1 MYNALSE
8 RLPSSLPTPFS
19 LRLSGVMLLVQIRG
33 LGASYVKALSQFFWQ
48 LQLINL
54 GLSSI
59 ALSNYIHPNLAYCL
73 QSTPLH
79 DCHPCNHKNVNC
91 RSNWRDQWRI
101 ERGTPIRLGTF
112 GCKKI
117 VLIFT
122 VKNMLK
128 FENF

>member
-1 MYNALSE
+1 MYRHFLS
-8 RLPSSLPTPFS
+8 
-19 LRLSGVMLLVQIRG
+19 
-33 LGASYVKALSQFFWQ
+33 FFWQ

-54 GLSSI
+54 GLSFI
-59 ALSNYIHPNLAYCL
+59 ALSNNIHPNLAYCS

-79 DCHPCNHKNVNC
+79 DCHPCNHKNINY
-91 RSNWRDQWRI
+91 RSDWRDQGRI
-101 ERGTPIRLGTF
+101 ERGTLAPLDV
-112 GCKKI
+112 KKS